1 MINYGDIKNTGKEA
15 VVVYFNSSVIRLNI
29 TVQNLHQ
36 DISAAAENRTRYLQ
50 KRNHKRYRLS

>member
-50 KRNHKRYRLS
+50 NKNWE